1 MKLKL
6 EKHQKLERVLF
17 IKNFDG
23 AEYIVVCK
31 HILTYEPYMGA
42 QMTITHVCWEQG
54 VLHLIFHREYHF
66 ILLNFVLNMV
76 QS

>member
-1 MKLKL
+1 
-6 EKHQKLERVLF
+6 
-17 IKNFDG
+17 
-23 AEYIVVCK
+23 
-31 HILTYEPYMGA
+31 MGA

-76 QS
+76 QTQLKYSEGNQENTSPIVISFLISVYGLN